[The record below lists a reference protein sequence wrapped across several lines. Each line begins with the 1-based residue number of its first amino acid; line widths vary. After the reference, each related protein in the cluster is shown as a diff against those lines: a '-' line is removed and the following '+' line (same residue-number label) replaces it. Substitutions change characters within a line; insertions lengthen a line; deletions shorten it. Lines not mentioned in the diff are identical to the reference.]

1 MCPGLQSGPSFM
13 SFMSFMVDFFLII
26 DHDDSAAANR

>member
-1 MCPGLQSGPSFM
+1 MCPGLQSGP